1 MHKKTPRFCKQLLK
15 LSIAALWISALP
27 SLASAEDVKDKS
39 TRTILELPSEEHEV
53 ISLIQG
59 AKGLSVHKEL
69 YILPLTHADRYQGGQ
84 TEIEFQISAK
94 QRILKTNFYF
104 GYTQKSFWQAYDFGN
119 SSVFRETNY
128 NPEIFYRTGIDTV
141 KFGKWKMDI
150 GFEHES
156 NGQGG
161 VTSRSWNRV
170 YVAPYLPRQDS
181 LWYFKFWYRVP
192 VDLGVDDNPDI
203 TDFLGYG
210 ELHYRH
216 SFNNRHLVHAM
227 IRGNPGTGKGAVS
240 LNYSIPGP
248 SDNYYYLLRLW
259 SGYGESLIDYNRSTN
274 RIGLGFIF
282 AR

>member
-1 MHKKTPRFCKQLLK
+1 MQKNIPRICKQLLN
-15 LSIAALWISALP
+15 LSAATVWLFVFSSPA
-27 SLASAEDVKDKS
+27 AAEDTIDKS
-39 TRTILELPSEEHEV
+39 TRMILERPSEEHEV

-59 AKGLSVHKEL
+59 AKGLSVHREL

-94 QRILKTNFYF
+94 QKILNTNFYF
-104 GYTQKSFWQAYDFGN
+104 GYTQKSFWQAYDIGN

-128 NPEIFYRTGIDTV
+128 NPEIFYRTGLDTV
-141 KFGKWKMDI
+141 RFGKWKMDI

-161 VTSRSWNRV
+161 AASRSWNRV
-170 YVAPYLPRQDS
+170 YAAPYLPRPDS

-192 VDLGVDDNPDI
+192 VDLGTDDNPDI
-203 TDFLGYG
+203 LDFLGYG
-210 ELHYRH
+210 ELHYRQRIA
-216 SFNNRHLVHAM
+216 NGHLLHAM
-227 IRGNPGTGKGAVS
+227 VRGNPGTGKGAIS

-259 SGYGESLIDYNRSTN
+259 SGYGESLIDYNRSVN